1 MSWRQFRTL
10 AYALP
15 GYEHSLYGARLRD
28 DSEEAGY
35 IPRAIQAKRGGAAKS
50 TLLNAFGVQRSE
62 TAVNK

>member
-15 GYEHSLYGARLRD
+15 GYEQSIYGARLRD

-35 IPRAIQAKRGGAAKS
+35 IPRAIQAKRGATAKS
-50 TLLNAFGVQRSE
+50 TILNAFGARRSE